1 MRTNGFADRACLN
14 GNSDGS
20 SNIGHI
26 GDVRDPAGK
35 TFGMRTLFAFALLG
49 IGGIAHAQISAGW
62 VQHRNDKYGFS
73 LEYPGDIFKLERTT
87 ETGDGHAFVSED
99 GKARLLVGALENTS
113 RFTTAAY
120 QNHVAQ
126 QAYGTFK
133 VTDRPISKS
142 WFSLSGESN
151 EEIFYEKVIFS
162 CAGRMIS
169 SFAMI
174 YSIERRDEFDPLVE
188 RIEESFRAGASCER
202 FNSPRIKRERRS
214 PDAGRPREQ
223 LAAGSRSRAHSSL
236 QQPDRGSWVIRGR
249 GRPGYVILQRTSPPY
264 ERKVVP
270 GQAF

>member
-1 MRTNGFADRACLN
+1 MYETQRGR
-14 GNSDGS
+14 
-20 SNIGHI
+20 
-26 GDVRDPAGK
+26 RP
-35 TFGMRTLFAFALLG
+35 GMRTLFALALLG
-49 IGGIAHAQISAGW
+49 LGGIAHAQISAGW

-73 LEYPGDIFKLERTT
+73 LEYPGDVFKLERTT

-113 RFTTAAY
+113 GFTTAAY
-120 QNHVAQ
+120 QDHVAQ
-126 QAYGTFK
+126 QSYGRFK
-133 VTDRPISKS
+133 VTDRPKGKS
-142 WFSLSGESN
+142 WFALSGENN

-162 CAGRMIS
+162 CSGRMIT

-202 FNSPRIKRERRS
+202 FNSAKIKRERRN
-214 PDAGRPREQ
+214 PDARRTRKE
-223 LAAGSRSRAHSSL
+223 LAAPSRSRAHSSL

-249 GRPGYVILQRTSPPY
+249 GGPGYVILQRTTPPY